1 MFNLLK
7 QVKNALVRLGMFSFL
22 LQIQH
27 VSFFFTSHCF
37 TIDHYPTHI
46 GTTSGN
52 QVF

>member
-27 VSFFFTSHCF
+27 VSIFFHKPLFYHWSLPHP
-37 TIDHYPTHI
+37 YR
-46 GTTSGN
+46 N
-52 QVF
+52 YLW